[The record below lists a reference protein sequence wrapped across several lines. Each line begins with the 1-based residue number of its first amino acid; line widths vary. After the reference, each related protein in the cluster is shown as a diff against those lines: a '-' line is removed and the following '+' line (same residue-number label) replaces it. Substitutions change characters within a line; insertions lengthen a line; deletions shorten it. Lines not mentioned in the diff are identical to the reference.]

1 MYQCSIKQVNCEEPA
16 VKYFELFSRLAFRCK
31 NHLTGFS
38 SMIYSE
44 GDINENGEMDIS
56 EQVINDRIES

>member
-31 NHLTGFS
+31 NHLTGLAVFLARRK
-38 SMIYSE
+38 
-44 GDINENGEMDIS
+44 
-56 EQVINDRIES
+56 V